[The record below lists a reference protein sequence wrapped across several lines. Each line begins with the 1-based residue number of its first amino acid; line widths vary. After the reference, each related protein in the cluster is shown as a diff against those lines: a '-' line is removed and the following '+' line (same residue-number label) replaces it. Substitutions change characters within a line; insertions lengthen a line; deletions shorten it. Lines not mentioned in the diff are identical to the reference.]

1 MNRSARRSLA
11 AALAVGAALCAASCA
26 VPLAPGY
33 RIVKESR
40 EARFVAGPAPEL
52 RIRSRFTLRN
62 SGNSDLSF
70 LDVILPEERA
80 YGRRDLH
87 VEVNGREVTPV
98 NLPGEYQA
106 EQSNARRIPL
116 DAPWGR
122 KQTRE
127 LTIDYAFASPEDPG
141 ARITL
146 SAEAFHLGSRGWF
159 PLPQPPKHVLAPYPK
174 RPDRLR
180 YTVRV
185 PGDFVVLARGTSQ
198 GARKDGGELE
208 YRFEL
213 GKADLPPYIVG
224 GRYAA
229 WPANRAERSTVF
241 WTAQPLQGDPAAAAE
256 RILAAWKIL
265 EKNFGPLDKRIAAP
279 HVVESAGVR
288 GQFAGEDGPGAAS
301 FPGGALVNPAAVS
314 LGVGSEEFLDVVT
327 RALAR
332 DWFGEEIYPAPD
344 AELGLGE
351 GFSEYAMLVVEEA
364 RNGAA
369 ARRGRILQYLREYD
383 EAAKDAAEKPLS
395 MMRMDDPAPPRR
407 IARAKAALFYVALE
421 DACGEV
427 SMRSGLAHL
436 VSLLRGQ
443 EVDYNDLRAA
453 LEQSSGQK
461 LGELF
466 RVWLNRKG
474 IPEDFRNRYHPAAAA
489 EPRK

>member
-1 MNRSARRSLA
+1 MG
-11 AALAVGAALCAASCA
+11 ALLCAGSCA
-26 VPLAPGY
+26 VPLAPAY

-40 EARFVAGPAPEL
+40 EVRFVPGPPPEL
-52 RIRSRFTLRN
+52 RIRARFTLRN
-62 SGNSDLSF
+62 AGNSDLSF

-80 YGRRDLH
+80 YGRRDLR

-106 EQSNARRIPL
+106 AQPNARRIPL

-127 LTIDYAFASPEDPG
+127 LAIDYVFASPQDAG

-146 SAEAFHLGSRGWF
+146 SAETFHLGSRGWF
-159 PLPQPPKHVLAPYPK
+159 PLPQPPKHVLAPYPT
-174 RPDRLR
+174 RPDRLP

-185 PGDFVVLARGTSQ
+185 PGDFVVLARGTSK

-213 GKADLPPYIVG
+213 GKTDLSPYIVG

-241 WTAQPLQGDPAAAAE
+241 WTAQPLKDDPAAAAE

-265 EKNFGPLDKRIAAP
+265 ETDFGPLDKRIAAP
-279 HVVESAGVR
+279 HVVESPEVR
-288 GQFAGEDGPGAAS
+288 GHFAGEDGPGAAS

-314 LGVGSEEFLDVVT
+314 LGIGSEEFLELVT
-327 RALAR
+327 HALAR
-332 DWFGEEIYPAPD
+332 DWFGDEMYPAPD

-351 GFSEYAMLVVEEA
+351 GLPEYATIVIEEA

-369 ARRGRILQYLREYD
+369 ARRGRILRYLRAYD
-383 EAAKDAAEKPLS
+383 ESAKEGAETPLG
-395 MMRMDDPAPPRR
+395 MVRMGDPLAQRR
-407 IARAKAALFYVALE
+407 IALSKAALFYVAVE

-453 LEQSSGQK
+453 LEQASGQK

-474 IPEDFRNRYHPAAAA
+474 IPGDFRARYQTAAA
-489 EPRK
+489 EEPRK